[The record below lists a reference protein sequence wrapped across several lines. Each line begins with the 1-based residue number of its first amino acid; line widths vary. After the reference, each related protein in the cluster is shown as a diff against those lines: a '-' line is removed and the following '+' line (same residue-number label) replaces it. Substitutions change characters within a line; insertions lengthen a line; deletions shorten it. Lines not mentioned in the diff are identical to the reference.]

1 LSVFKIPKW
10 GFKKLIDSEGI
21 SYGRGK
27 TMKMLGGHCLVNWQ
41 KYTRPKGLGGLGIKE
56 LEKFSRAL
64 RLRWL

>member
-27 TMKMLGGHCLVNWQ
+27 TMKMLEEGTV
-41 KYTRPKGLGGLGIKE
+41 
-56 LEKFSRAL
+56 
-64 RLRWL
+64 WLIGKNILDPRG